1 MEKRINKRIEEYM
14 TKFKDNI
21 RIKAQEQNYC
31 SSDKNNINNLLEYIY
46 EYNRLVITSEDV
58 SKRNRVKNEINEEC
72 RCIARRSNNE
82 QCTRKQ
88 KEGSKYC
95 GTHNKQVNSINDY
108 ENNEQK
114 KRIDVV
120 ARSISGVIY
129 YIDKYENVYNTAD
142 ILECKENPSII
153 AKAKV
158 INGVFT
164 IPSFTV

>member
-1 MEKRINKRIEEYM
+1 MVRERACILGFGEVEKVN
-14 TKFKDNI
+14 
-21 RIKAQEQNYC
+21 
-31 SSDKNNINNLLEYIY
+31 SLLEYIY
-46 EYNRLVITSEDV
+46 EYKRLVYSSEDV

-72 RCIARRSNNE
+72 RCIARRKSNNE

-95 GTHNKQVNSINDY
+95 GTHNKQILIEEINE
-108 ENNEQK
+108 ENTLEK

-120 ARSISGVIY
+120 ARCISGVIY

-142 ILECKENPSII
+142 ILEGKENPSII

-164 IPSFTV
+164 IPLLNI